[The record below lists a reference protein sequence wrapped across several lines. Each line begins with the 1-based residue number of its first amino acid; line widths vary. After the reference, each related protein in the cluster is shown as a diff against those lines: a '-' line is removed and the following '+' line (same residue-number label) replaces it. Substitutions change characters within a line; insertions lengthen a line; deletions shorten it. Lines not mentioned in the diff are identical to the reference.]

1 MLIWNRLLFGTLD
14 TDLRDDVQGWQK
26 QLENHDIYYI
36 GAAELPLRFTYC
48 APLLG
53 WRYL

>member
-1 MLIWNRLLFGTLD
+1 MQFDGLLRVLE
-14 TDLRDDVQGWQK
+14 QK

-36 GAAELPLRFTYC
+36 GAAEQHFRFTHA